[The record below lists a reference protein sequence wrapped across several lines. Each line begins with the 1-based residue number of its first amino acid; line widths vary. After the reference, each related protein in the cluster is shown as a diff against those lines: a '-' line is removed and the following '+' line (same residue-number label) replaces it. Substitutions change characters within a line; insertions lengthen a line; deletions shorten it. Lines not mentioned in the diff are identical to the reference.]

1 MNVIIVII
9 IIWWTLEAE
18 VLFKQLFSLFFTEQ
32 LYKEPAVCVP
42 SLQRLSK
49 IARDLGLDMEEGE
62 LKEYRGRF
70 FKNREILSSR
80 FVKILMVYKESAV
93 FNRGCLKN
101 LGVVYYCYRGYFQDS
116 R

>member
-1 MNVIIVII
+1 MPAKFYDVYSIQFNLIVGKFFGV
-9 IIWWTLEAE
+9 E
-18 VLFKQLFSLFFTEQ
+18 FFSLFFTEK
-32 LYKEPAVCVP
+32 LYKEPTVRVP

-49 IARDLGLDMEEGE
+49 IARDLGLDMEERE

-80 FVKILMVYKESAV
+80 FKNLL
-93 FNRGCLKN
+93 FKN

-116 R
+116 G

>member
-1 MNVIIVII
+1 MLANFFGV
-9 IIWWTLEAE
+9 E
-18 VLFKQLFSLFFTEQ
+18 FFSLFFTEK
-32 LYKEPAVCVP
+32 LYKEPAVRVP

-49 IARDLGLDMEEGE
+49 IARDLGLDMEERE

-80 FVKILMVYKESAV
+80 FVKS
-93 FNRGCLKN
+93 FNDVQTIRGIYQGLFKS

-116 R
+116 G